1 MLFFL
6 LLFFLIL
13 IFVLSVFLK
22 KGGFKSE
29 IKRSLDYQLFLIS
42 SPRELPHSETEQK
55 KSFLDFVSNF
65 EQFLETFSNYKK
77 EIILEIAVPNNSPEI
92 FFYVAFP
99 KKDAQ
104 FFEKTLS
111 SFFPDSQIEPVNDY
125 TIFSPEGLVAS
136 SSAFLKNSPLLPLK
150 NLKSFSQ
157 DPLSVIVNAF
167 TKIAVSGEGMAL
179 QLVLKPYQAGLR
191 VDISKVRQFLSEG
204 KSLKDI
210 PLTPSLR
217 WKDFLSP
224 QAALKE
230 NQDGMDKKNKEVDE
244 NLIKLIEEKVKHP
257 SFLVNIRLLASAY
270 TLERAEELLYHLE
283 SALNPFSDPL
293 GNSFILKRNKQKRK
307 IKQAIYDFSF
317 RNFKQKEAIILN
329 SAEVSSL
336 FHFPHPFLDNPRI
349 KWLKAKSAPF
359 IPFDLGQKKE
369 GIVLGINFFRGEKKE
384 VKILDE
390 DRRRHIYIIGQTGTG
405 KTSLMKNMIIQDMER
420 GKGVCFID
428 PHGDVA
434 EELIGF
440 IPKNRENDLIYFNP
454 GDFERSFGLNM
465 LEWDKH
471 YPFQKS
477 FVTNELL
484 EIFNKIYDLKTTGG
498 PVFEQ
503 YFRNTLLLLLND
515 EEETHT
521 LNDIPR
527 VLINPSFRK
536 SLLAKNSDP
545 MVNEFWEKEAEKAGG
560 EMALANIAPYINSKM
575 NPFLANDLIRPIVG
589 QKHSSV
595 DFRKIMDDNKILIVN
610 LSKGLLGDT
619 NSYLLGMI
627 VVGKVLMAAFS
638 RVEMPEEQ
646 RKDFYLYIDEFQNIT
661 TDTIGTIFSEARKYH
676 LNLVVANQFLGQL
689 KESILKSIF
698 GNAGTIIAFRVGNE
712 DGSVL
717 AKYFEPVFSAYDLLN
732 LDNFNAYVK
741 MITSGE
747 TSRAFSLRLIPPPK
761 TDSAKILALKNLS
774 SFRYCRLRQE
784 VEKEIRERYQELPK
798 V

>member
-22 KGGFKSE
+22 KGGFKNE

-230 NQDGMDKKNKEVDE
+230 NQGERDKKNKEVDE
-244 NLIKLIEEKVKHP
+244 NLIKLIEEKVKYP

-283 SALNPFSDPL
+283 SALNPFSDSL

-329 SAEVSSL
+329 SAEISSL

-428 PHGDVA
+428 PHGDAA

-595 DFRKIMDDNKILIVN
+595 DFRKIMDENKILIVN

-712 DGSVL
+712 DGNVL

-774 SFRYCRLRQE
+774 SSRYCRLRQE